1 MTVRGHA
8 SEDDARIFWPMRGVV
23 GSISSTR
30 GSDARSAFLPCVV
43 KDVPRI
49 GACAASDGFFAV
61 LSGRDGDKG
70 SCGWRGWYRSRSV
83 FSGACFGDIPEAG
96 GQGAHPVC
104 GDHAPGTSMAAAPCV
119 PCRRRSRA
127 GTGIAPAAVNRC
139 NPTPGR
145 STVTGGVVAVPW
157 RRARA
162 FRWCHDPGC
171 GMRRR

>member
-1 MTVRGHA
+1 M
-8 SEDDARIFWPMRGVV
+8 
-23 GSISSTR
+23 
-30 GSDARSAFLPCVV
+30 LPGTT
-43 KDVPRI
+43 P
-49 GACAASDGFFAV
+49 GFSGPCAV
-61 LSGRDGDKG
+61 LSVRSPAPEVRMRDLPSCHALSRMCPG
-70 SCGWRGWYRSRSV
+70 SGPVPPQTGSSPCFPVVTVTRGPVDGEDGIDPAASSLV
-83 FSGACFGDIPEAG
+83 PVSGMSPEAG
-96 GQGAHPVC
+96 GQGAHLVC
-104 GDHAPGTSMAAAPCV
+104 GNHAPGTSMAAAPCV